1 MSTTNFNESAVREA
15 AYFLWLNDG
24 QPQGQDQDHWLQ
36 AMEQMTAKPAK
47 KKAAAKP
54 TTNLPANCKA
64 IRCCVAGSIWFRC
77 ELMKYLSFICSCE
90 LS

>member
-36 AMEQMTAKPAK
+36 VMEQMTAKPAK

-54 TTNLPANCKA
+54 RKAAAKTATAAKPKATARKPAARKTVKA
-64 IRCCVAGSIWFRC
+64 
-77 ELMKYLSFICSCE
+77 
-90 LS
+90 